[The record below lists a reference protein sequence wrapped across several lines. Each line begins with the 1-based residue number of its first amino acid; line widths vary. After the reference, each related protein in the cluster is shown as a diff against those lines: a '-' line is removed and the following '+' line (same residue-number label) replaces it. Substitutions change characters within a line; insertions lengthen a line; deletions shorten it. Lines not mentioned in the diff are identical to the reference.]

1 MLADEP
7 TVKIGDTV
15 KSLKFKDI
23 RYLPR
28 SLEELGEHKA
38 IVFAFLNTTCPLA
51 QRYLPRLKSLHE
63 VYGNQGVQFVAVNVG
78 AADSIQD
85 MAAHALEHD
94 ALFPFVKDVSG
105 QCVKAL
111 GVQRTP
117 EVAVLDAKPVSYT
130 HLTLPT
136 TAYV

>member
-1 MLADEP
+1 MNRRITLACLTVALTLAAPAAMLADEP

-51 QRYLPRLKSLHE
+51 QRYLPRAQ
-63 VYGNQGVQFVAVNVG
+63 V
-78 AADSIQD
+78 
-85 MAAHALEHD
+85 
-94 ALFPFVKDVSG
+94 
-105 QCVKAL
+105 
-111 GVQRTP
+111 
-117 EVAVLDAKPVSYT
+117 
-130 HLTLPT
+130 
-136 TAYV
+136 TA